1 MAEEIITIL
10 KVGTDEAVKNVND
23 LKNNV
28 KVLKEALGDLDIGT
42 EEYQNTLDELKVNQ
56 NALKDAMYATSASM
70 DDLAKAATGT
80 SESYNS
86 LVHRMASLKE
96 ELRATDVSTEQ
107 GKERFKELAAQINE
121 VNDTLKDMDALQGNF
136 QRNVGNYPGLMQ
148 NFAGAI
154 DNLDKGLQVT
164 QGGLAGIKGGF
175 EALSASPAIGTLG
188 IIISIFS
195 QLASKIK
202 ENKSAADALKRGMEA
217 LQPIFDLASKMIEKL
232 AGWVAKVIDH
242 VVDLAEKNKDTF
254 KNMISAVVGVGNTIL
269 QALLLPIRTTIAAVK
284 GLGDAFKHLFK
295 GKFKEAAAAAKDTIS
310 KIGDQ
315 FKSAFDIKGNFD
327 KGKEAGEQF
336 AAGLLSS
343 KKKVADAAKSV
354 GKEAKKA
361 LLDTL
366 NKLSDEIDKQIDA
379 DIAALGKAEG
389 DALKSTKQIEE
400 MKLQAMDKATQRLL
414 EMNEIVVEDEKKRAK
429 KQYAIQEAANQKRLQ
444 AMEQFAQ
451 DALERGDLDAYL
463 EYEQEA
469 ADLEVEIETNA
480 LREKKRLR
488 EQDAKDAKEKAKQQ
502 MEVMQS
508 VASATS
514 GILGSIADMYESDEK
529 NSEKNANKIKG
540 LRIASATI
548 DTISGAI
555 GAFMQ
560 AVQTIPPPL
569 GAIVGGVQ
577 AAAVTAAGIAQIAK
591 IKSTKVSGS
600 ASNSAPTAPAVTSA
614 PVRTMDIQQVRSVT
628 SASEEDRLNQ
638 MASDQR
644 VVLVMSD
651 LEVKQNQSRVQVAE
665 ASF

>member
-1 MAEEIITIL
+1 MAEETIQIIRIET
-10 KVGTDEAVKNVND
+10 GEAVKSVND
-23 LKNNV
+23 LRENV
-28 KVLKEALGDLDIGT
+28 KILKERLGDLEIGT
-42 EEYQNTLDELKVNQ
+42 TEYQDTLEELKVNQ
-56 NALKDAMYATSASM
+56 AAVKDAMYATTASM
-70 DDLAKAATGT
+70 DDLSKSATGA
-80 SESYNS
+80 SNSYNS

-107 GKERFKELAAQINE
+107 GKQRFKELAAQINE

-136 QRNVGNYPGLMQ
+136 QRNVGNYPGLMKT
-148 NFAGAI
+148 FSGSLDA
-154 DNLDKGLQVT
+154 LDKGLKATAGGV
-164 QGGLAGIKGGF
+164 GGLKDGF
-175 EALSASPAIGTLG
+175 DALAVNPAFTILG
-188 IIISIFS
+188 IVVNLFGSLADTLKEDETSMAAVNKAGVSLEPVFKFFKGILEKVVNIVADLITKVSTFVQSNGLIPKII
-195 QLASKIK
+195 
-202 ENKSAADALKRGMEA
+202 DG
-217 LQPIFDLASKMIEKL
+217 
-232 AGWVAKVIDH
+232 
-242 VVDLAEKNKDTF
+242 
-254 KNMISAVVGVGNTIL
+254 VVGVGNAIFKFVVAPFKGVVEAIKVFKE
-269 QALLLPIRTTIAAVK
+269 QGVR
-284 GLGDAFKHLFK
+284 GLGDAAKAFANEMKTGISFKSNYK
-295 GKFKEAAAAAKDTIS
+295 AGESIVDAITAGIKDKKKDVSAAGKDVIKPLKDGINIELDKMIQELDMEMDKMIQDLDKKQEDANKIANSIAQSRLANLDKAAKHQLELNDILVEDDRE
-310 KIGDQ
+310 KAEKAYQIQ
-315 FKSAFDIKGNFD
+315 LSAN
-327 KGKEAGEQF
+327 ERRLAALEQF
-336 AAGLLSS
+336 A
-343 KKKVADAAKSV
+343 K
-354 GKEAKKA
+354 
-361 LLDTL
+361 
-366 NKLSDEIDKQIDA
+366 
-379 DIAALGKAEG
+379 
-389 DALKSTKQIEE
+389 
-400 MKLQAMDKATQRLL
+400 
-414 EMNEIVVEDEKKRAK
+414 
-429 KQYAIQEAANQKRLQ
+429 
-444 AMEQFAQ
+444 

>member
-1 MAEEIITIL
+1 MAEETIQIIRIET
-10 KVGTDEAVKNVND
+10 GEAVRSVND
-23 LKNNV
+23 LRENV
-28 KVLKEALGDLDIGT
+28 KILKERLGDLEIGT
-42 EEYQNTLDELKVNQ
+42 TEYQDTLDELKVNQ
-56 NALKDAMYATSASM
+56 AAVKDAMYATTASM
-70 DDLAKAATGT
+70 DDLTKSATGT
-80 SESYNS
+80 SNSYNS

-136 QRNVGNYPGLMQ
+136 QRNVGNYPGLMKT
-148 NFAGAI
+148 FSGSLDA
-154 DNLDKGLQVT
+154 LDKGLKATAGGV
-164 QGGLAGIKGGF
+164 GGLKEGF
-175 EALSASPAIGTLG
+175 DALAVNPAFTILG
-188 IIISIFS
+188 IVVNLFGSLANTLKEDETSMAAVNKAGVSLEPVFKFLKGILEKVVNIVADLITKVSAFVQSNGLIPRII
-195 QLASKIK
+195 
-202 ENKSAADALKRGMEA
+202 DG
-217 LQPIFDLASKMIEKL
+217 
-232 AGWVAKVIDH
+232 
-242 VVDLAEKNKDTF
+242 
-254 KNMISAVVGVGNTIL
+254 VVGIGNAIFKFVVAPFKGVVEAIKVFKE
-269 QALLLPIRTTIAAVK
+269 QGVR
-284 GLGDAFKHLFK
+284 GLGDAAKAFANEMKTGISFKSNYQAGESIVDAITAGIK
-295 GKFKEAAAAAKDTIS
+295 DKKKDVSAAGKDVIKPLKDGIDMELDKMIQDLDKEMDNMIQDLDKKQEDANKIANSIAQGRLANLDKAAKHQLELNDILVEDDRE
-310 KIGDQ
+310 KAEKAYQIQ
-315 FKSAFDIKGNFD
+315 LSAN
-327 KGKEAGEQF
+327 ERR
-336 AAGLLSS
+336 L
-343 KKKVADAAKSV
+343 
-354 GKEAKKA
+354 
-361 LLDTL
+361 
-366 NKLSDEIDKQIDA
+366 
-379 DIAALGKAEG
+379 AAL
-389 DALKSTKQIEE
+389 
-400 MKLQAMDKATQRLL
+400 
-414 EMNEIVVEDEKKRAK
+414 
-429 KQYAIQEAANQKRLQ
+429 
-444 AMEQFAQ
+444 EQFAQ

-463 EYEQEA
+463 EYQQEA

-560 AVQTIPPPL
+560 AVQTIPPPM
-569 GAIVGGVQ
+569 GAIIGGIQ

>member
-1 MAEEIITIL
+1 MAEEIIQIIRIET
-10 KVGTDEAVKNVND
+10 GEAVRSVND
-23 LKNNV
+23 LRENV
-28 KVLKEALGDLDIGT
+28 KILKEKLGDLEIGT
-42 EEYQNTLDELKVNQ
+42 TEYQDTLEELKVNQ
-56 NALKDAMYATSASM
+56 AAVKDAMYATTASM
-70 DDLAKAATGT
+70 DDLAKSATGA
-80 SESYNS
+80 SNSYNS

-107 GKERFKELAAQINE
+107 GKQRFKELAAQINE

-136 QRNVGNYPGLMQ
+136 QRNVGNYPGLMKT
-148 NFAGAI
+148 FSGSLDA
-154 DNLDKGLQVT
+154 LDKGLKATAGGV
-164 QGGLAGIKGGF
+164 GGLKEGFDALAVNPAFTILGIVVNLFASLADTLKEDETTMDAVNKAGISLEPIFKFLKGIL
-175 EALSASPAIGTLG
+175 EKVVNI
-188 IIISIFS
+188 
-195 QLASKIK
+195 
-202 ENKSAADALKRGMEA
+202 AADLITK
-217 LQPIFDLASKMIEKL
+217 ASAFVQSNGLIPRI
-232 AGWVAKVIDH
+232 IDG
-242 VVDLAEKNKDTF
+242 
-254 KNMISAVVGVGNTIL
+254 VVGVGNAIL
-269 QALLLPIRTTIAAVK
+269 KFVIAPFKGVVEAIKVFK
-284 GLGDAFKHLFK
+284 EQGVRGLGDAAKAFANEMKTGISFKSNYQAGESIVDAITAGIK
-295 GKFKEAAAAAKDTIS
+295 DKKKDVSDAGKDVIKPLKDGINIELDKMIQELDMEMDKMIQELDKKQEDANKIANSIAQGRLANLDKAAKHQLELNAILVEDDKEKAEKAYQI
-310 KIGDQ
+310 Q
-315 FKSAFDIKGNFD
+315 LSAN
-327 KGKEAGEQF
+327 ERR
-336 AAGLLSS
+336 L
-343 KKKVADAAKSV
+343 
-354 GKEAKKA
+354 
-361 LLDTL
+361 
-366 NKLSDEIDKQIDA
+366 
-379 DIAALGKAEG
+379 AAL
-389 DALKSTKQIEE
+389 
-400 MKLQAMDKATQRLL
+400 
-414 EMNEIVVEDEKKRAK
+414 
-429 KQYAIQEAANQKRLQ
+429 
-444 AMEQFAQ
+444 EQFAQ

-540 LRIASATI
+540 LRIAAATI
-548 DTISGAI
+548 DTISGAV

-560 AVQTIPPPL
+560 AAATIPPPM
-569 GAIVGGVQ
+569 GAIIGGIQ

>member
-1 MAEEIITIL
+1 MAEETIQIIRIET
-10 KVGTDEAVKNVND
+10 GEAVKSVND
-23 LKNNV
+23 LRENV
-28 KVLKEALGDLDIGT
+28 KILKDRLGDLEIGT
-42 EEYQNTLDELKVNQ
+42 TEYQDTLEELKVNQ
-56 NALKDAMYATSASM
+56 AAVKDAMYATTASM
-70 DDLAKAATGT
+70 DDLTKSATGT
-80 SESYNS
+80 SNSYNS

-96 ELRATDVSTEQ
+96 ELRSTDVSTEQ

-136 QRNVGNYPGLMQ
+136 QRNVGNYPGLMKT
-148 NFAGAI
+148 FSGSLDA
-154 DNLDKGLQVT
+154 LDKGLKT
-164 QGGLAGIKGGF
+164 AKGGVGDLKEGF
-175 EALSASPAIGTLG
+175 DALAVNPAFAILG
-188 IIISIFS
+188 IVVSLFGSLADTLKEDETTMAAVNKAGVSLEPVFKLLQGILEKIVNIVADLIGKVSAFVQSNGLIPKII
-195 QLASKIK
+195 
-202 ENKSAADALKRGMEA
+202 DG
-217 LQPIFDLASKMIEKL
+217 
-232 AGWVAKVIDH
+232 
-242 VVDLAEKNKDTF
+242 
-254 KNMISAVVGVGNTIL
+254 VVGVGNAIL
-269 QALLLPIRTTIAAVK
+269 KFVIAPFKGVIAAIKVFKEQGVK
-284 GLGDAFKHLFK
+284 GLGN
-295 GKFKEAAAAAKDTIS
+295 AAKAFAGEMKS
-310 KIGDQ
+310 GVS
-315 FKSAFDIKGNFD
+315 FKSNFNA
-327 KGKEAGEQF
+327 GKEAVNGII
-336 AAGLLSS
+336 AGVKD
-343 KKKVADAAKSV
+343 KKKDVSDAGKDVIKSLKDGIDMELDKMIQELDKELEQDIARMLKEQEDANKIANSIAQGRLANLDKAAKHQLELNDILV
-354 GKEAKKA
+354 EDDREKA
-361 LLDTL
+361 E
-366 NKLSDEIDKQIDA
+366 KAYQIQLSANERRL
-379 DIAALGKAEG
+379 AAL
-389 DALKSTKQIEE
+389 
-400 MKLQAMDKATQRLL
+400 
-414 EMNEIVVEDEKKRAK
+414 
-429 KQYAIQEAANQKRLQ
+429 
-444 AMEQFAQ
+444 EQFAQ

-463 EYEQEA
+463 AYDQER

-540 LRIASATI
+540 LRIAAATI
-548 DTISGAI
+548 DTISGAV

-560 AVQTIPPPL
+560 AAATIPPPM
-569 GAIVGGVQ
+569 GAIIGGIQ

>member
-1 MAEEIITIL
+1 MAEETIQIIRIET
-10 KVGTDEAVKNVND
+10 GEAVKSVND
-23 LKNNV
+23 LRENV
-28 KVLKEALGDLDIGT
+28 KILKDRLGDLEIGT
-42 EEYQNTLDELKVNQ
+42 TEYQDTLEELKVNQ
-56 NALKDAMYATSASM
+56 AAVKDAMYATTASM
-70 DDLAKAATGT
+70 DDLAKSATGT
-80 SESYNS
+80 SNSYNA
-86 LVHRMASLKE
+86 LVHRMAALKE

-136 QRNVGNYPGLMQ
+136 QRNVGNYPGLMKT
-148 NFAGAI
+148 FSGSLDA
-154 DNLDKGLQVT
+154 LDKGLKATSGGV
-164 QGGLAGIKGGF
+164 GGLKEGF
-175 EALSASPAIGTLG
+175 DALAVNPVITILG
-188 IIISIFS
+188 IVVALFGS
-195 QLASKIK
+195 LADTLK
-202 ENKSAADALKRGMEA
+202 EDETTMAAVNKAGVSLEPVFKFLKGILEKVVNIAADLITK
-217 LQPIFDLASKMIEKL
+217 ASAFVQSNGLIPKI
-232 AGWVAKVIDH
+232 IDG
-242 VVDLAEKNKDTF
+242 
-254 KNMISAVVGVGNTIL
+254 VVGVGNAIL
-269 QALLLPIRTTIAAVK
+269 KFVVAPFKGVIEAIKVFKEQGVR
-284 GLGDAFKHLFK
+284 GLGDAAKAFANEMKTGISFKSNYQAGESIVDAITAGIK
-295 GKFKEAAAAAKDTIS
+295 DKKKDVSAAGKDVIKPLKDGIDKEMDKMIQDLDKELDKMNQELDKKQEDANKIANSIAQGRLANLDKAAKHQLELNEILVEDDREKAEKAYQI
-310 KIGDQ
+310 Q
-315 FKSAFDIKGNFD
+315 LSA
-327 KGKEAGEQF
+327 
-336 AAGLLSS
+336 
-343 KKKVADAAKSV
+343 
-354 GKEAKKA
+354 
-361 LLDTL
+361 
-366 NKLSDEIDKQIDA
+366 NKRRL
-379 DIAALGKAEG
+379 AAL
-389 DALKSTKQIEE
+389 
-400 MKLQAMDKATQRLL
+400 
-414 EMNEIVVEDEKKRAK
+414 
-429 KQYAIQEAANQKRLQ
+429 
-444 AMEQFAQ
+444 EQFAQ
-451 DALERGDLDAYL
+451 DALDRGDIDAYL

-614 PVRTMDIQQVRSVT
+614 PVRTIDIQQVRSVT

>member
-1 MAEEIITIL
+1 MAEETIQIIRIDT
-10 KVGTDEAVKNVND
+10 GEAVKSVND
-23 LKNNV
+23 LRENV
-28 KVLKEALGDLDIGT
+28 KILKERLGDLEIGT
-42 EEYQNTLDELKVNQ
+42 TEYQDTLDELKVNQ
-56 NALKDAMYATSASM
+56 AAVKDAMYATTASM
-70 DDLAKAATGT
+70 DDLTKSATGT
-80 SESYNS
+80 SNSYNS

-107 GKERFKELAAQINE
+107 GKQRFKELAAQINE

-136 QRNVGNYPGLMQ
+136 QRNVGNYPGLMKT
-148 NFAGAI
+148 FSGSLDA
-154 DNLDKGLQVT
+154 LDKGLKATAGGV
-164 QGGLAGIKGGF
+164 GGLKEGF
-175 EALSASPAIGTLG
+175 DALAVNPAFTILG
-188 IIISIFS
+188 I
-195 QLASKIK
+195 
-202 ENKSAADALKRGMEA
+202 
-217 LQPIFDLASKMIEKL
+217 
-232 AGWVAKVIDH
+232 
-242 VVDLAEKNKDTF
+242 VVDLFGSLANTLKEDETSMAAVNKAGVSLEPIFKFLKGILEKVVNIVADLITKV
-254 KNMISAVVGVGNTIL
+254 SAFVQSNGLIPKIIDGVVGVGNAIFKFVVAPFKGVVEAIKVFKE
-269 QALLLPIRTTIAAVK
+269 QGVR
-284 GLGDAFKHLFK
+284 GLGDAAKAFANEMKTGISFKSNYQAGVSIVDAITAGIK
-295 GKFKEAAAAAKDTIS
+295 DKKKDVSAAGKDVIKPLKDGIDMELDKMIQELDKEMDNMIQELDKKQEDANKIANSIAQDRLANLDKAAKHQLELNDILVEDDRE
-310 KIGDQ
+310 KAEKAYQIQ
-315 FKSAFDIKGNFD
+315 LSAN
-327 KGKEAGEQF
+327 ERR
-336 AAGLLSS
+336 L
-343 KKKVADAAKSV
+343 
-354 GKEAKKA
+354 
-361 LLDTL
+361 
-366 NKLSDEIDKQIDA
+366 
-379 DIAALGKAEG
+379 AAL
-389 DALKSTKQIEE
+389 
-400 MKLQAMDKATQRLL
+400 
-414 EMNEIVVEDEKKRAK
+414 
-429 KQYAIQEAANQKRLQ
+429 
-444 AMEQFAQ
+444 EQFAQ

-529 NSEKNANKIKG
+529 NSEKNANKIKA

-560 AVQTIPPPL
+560 AVQTIPPPMGL
-569 GAIVGGVQ
+569 IIGGIQ

>member
-1 MAEEIITIL
+1 MAEETIQIIRIET
-10 KVGTDEAVKNVND
+10 GEAVKSVND
-23 LKNNV
+23 LRENV
-28 KVLKEALGDLDIGT
+28 KILKERLGDLEIGT
-42 EEYQNTLDELKVNQ
+42 TEYQDTLEELKVNQ
-56 NALKDAMYATSASM
+56 AAVKDAMYATTASM
-70 DDLAKAATGT
+70 DDLAKSATGT
-80 SESYNS
+80 SNSYNA
-86 LVHRMASLKE
+86 LVHRMAALKE

-107 GKERFKELAAQINE
+107 GKQRFKELAAQINE

-136 QRNVGNYPGLMQ
+136 QRNVGNYPGLMKT
-148 NFAGAI
+148 FSGSLDA
-154 DNLDKGLQVT
+154 LDKGLKATAGGV
-164 QGGLAGIKGGF
+164 GGLKDGF
-175 EALSASPAIGTLG
+175 DALAVNPVSTILG
-188 IIISIFS
+188 IVVNLFAS
-195 QLASKIK
+195 LADTLK
-202 ENKSAADALKRGMEA
+202 EDETTMDAVNKAGSSLE
-217 LQPIFDLASKMIEKL
+217 PIFKFLKGILEKVVNIVADLIT
-232 AGWVAKVIDH
+232 KVSSFVQSNGLIPKIIDG
-242 VVDLAEKNKDTF
+242 
-254 KNMISAVVGVGNTIL
+254 VVGVGNAIFKFVVAPFKGVVEAIKVFKE
-269 QALLLPIRTTIAAVK
+269 QGVR
-284 GLGDAFKHLFK
+284 GLGDAAKAFANEMKTGISFKSNYQAGESIVDAITAGIK
-295 GKFKEAAAAAKDTIS
+295 DKKKDVSDAGKDVIKPLKDGIDMELDKMIQELDKVLEQDIARMLKEEEDANKIANSIAQDRLANLDKAAKHQLEVNDILVEDDRE
-310 KIGDQ
+310 KAEKAYQIQ
-315 FKSAFDIKGNFD
+315 LSAN
-327 KGKEAGEQF
+327 ERR
-336 AAGLLSS
+336 L
-343 KKKVADAAKSV
+343 
-354 GKEAKKA
+354 
-361 LLDTL
+361 
-366 NKLSDEIDKQIDA
+366 
-379 DIAALGKAEG
+379 AAL
-389 DALKSTKQIEE
+389 
-400 MKLQAMDKATQRLL
+400 
-414 EMNEIVVEDEKKRAK
+414 
-429 KQYAIQEAANQKRLQ
+429 
-444 AMEQFAQ
+444 EQFAQ

-463 EYEQEA
+463 EYQQEA

-560 AVQTIPPPL
+560 AVQTIPPPM
-569 GAIVGGVQ
+569 GAIIGGIQ

-614 PVRTMDIQQVRSVT
+614 PVRTIDIQQVRSVT

>member
-1 MAEEIITIL
+1 MAEETIQIIRIET
-10 KVGTDEAVKNVND
+10 GEAVKSVND
-23 LKNNV
+23 LRENV
-28 KVLKEALGDLDIGT
+28 KILKDRLGDLEIGT
-42 EEYQNTLDELKVNQ
+42 TEYQDTLEELKVNQ
-56 NALKDAMYATSASM
+56 AAVKDAMYATTASM
-70 DDLAKAATGT
+70 DELAKSATGT
-80 SESYNS
+80 SNSYNA
-86 LVHRMASLKE
+86 LVHRMAALKE

-107 GKERFKELAAQINE
+107 GKQRFKELAAQINE

-136 QRNVGNYPGLMQ
+136 QRNVGNYPGLMKT
-148 NFAGAI
+148 FSGSLDA
-154 DNLDKGLQVT
+154 LDKGLKATSGGV
-164 QGGLAGIKGGF
+164 GGLKEGF
-175 EALSASPAIGTLG
+175 DALAVNPVFAILG
-188 IIISIFS
+188 IVVTLFKS
-195 QLASKIK
+195 LADTLK
-202 ENKSAADALKRGMEA
+202 EDETTMAAVNKAGVSLE
-217 LQPIFDLASKMIEKL
+217 PIFKFLKGILEKVVTIVTDLITRVSSFVQSNGLIPKI
-232 AGWVAKVIDH
+232 IDG
-242 VVDLAEKNKDTF
+242 
-254 KNMISAVVGVGNTIL
+254 VVGVGNAIL
-269 QALLLPIRTTIAAVK
+269 KFVIAPFKGIVEAIKVFK
-284 GLGDAFKHLFK
+284 EQGVRGLGDAAKAFANEMKTGISFKSNYQAGESIVDAITAGIK
-295 GKFKEAAAAAKDTIS
+295 DKKKDVSAAGKDVIKPLKDGIDMELDKMIQELDKELEQDIARMLKEQEDANKIANSIAQGRLANLDKAAKHQLELNDILVEDDRE
-310 KIGDQ
+310 KAEKAYQIQ
-315 FKSAFDIKGNFD
+315 LSAN
-327 KGKEAGEQF
+327 ERR
-336 AAGLLSS
+336 L
-343 KKKVADAAKSV
+343 
-354 GKEAKKA
+354 
-361 LLDTL
+361 
-366 NKLSDEIDKQIDA
+366 
-379 DIAALGKAEG
+379 AAL
-389 DALKSTKQIEE
+389 
-400 MKLQAMDKATQRLL
+400 
-414 EMNEIVVEDEKKRAK
+414 
-429 KQYAIQEAANQKRLQ
+429 
-444 AMEQFAQ
+444 EQFAQ

-614 PVRTMDIQQVRSVT
+614 PVRTIDIQQVRSVT

>member
-1 MAEEIITIL
+1 MAEETIQIIRIET
-10 KVGTDEAVKNVND
+10 GEAVKSVND
-23 LKNNV
+23 LRENV
-28 KVLKEALGDLDIGT
+28 KILKDRLGDLEIGT
-42 EEYQNTLDELKVNQ
+42 TEYQDTLEELKVNQ
-56 NALKDAMYATSASM
+56 AAVKDAMYATTASM
-70 DDLAKAATGT
+70 DDLAKSATGT
-80 SESYNS
+80 SNSYNA

-136 QRNVGNYPGLMQ
+136 QRNVGNYPGLMKT
-148 NFAGAI
+148 FSGSLDA
-154 DNLDKGLQVT
+154 LDKGLKATSGGV
-164 QGGLAGIKGGF
+164 GGLKEGF
-175 EALSASPAIGTLG
+175 DALAVNPVITILG
-188 IIISIFS
+188 IVVALFGS
-195 QLASKIK
+195 LADTLK
-202 ENKSAADALKRGMEA
+202 EDETTMAAVNKAGVSLE
-217 LQPIFDLASKMIEKL
+217 PIFKFLKGILEKVVTIVADLITKASAFVQSNGLIPKI
-232 AGWVAKVIDH
+232 IDG
-242 VVDLAEKNKDTF
+242 
-254 KNMISAVVGVGNTIL
+254 VVGVGNAIL
-269 QALLLPIRTTIAAVK
+269 KFVVAPFKGVVEAIKVFKEQGVR
-284 GLGDAFKHLFK
+284 GLGDAAKAFANEMKTGISFKSNYQAGESIVDAITAGIK
-295 GKFKEAAAAAKDTIS
+295 DKKKDVSDAGKDVIKPLKDGIDMELDKMIQELDKELDKMIQELDKEQEDANKIANSIAQDRLANLDKAAKHQLEVNDILVEDDRE
-310 KIGDQ
+310 KAEKAYQIQ
-315 FKSAFDIKGNFD
+315 LSAN
-327 KGKEAGEQF
+327 ERR
-336 AAGLLSS
+336 L
-343 KKKVADAAKSV
+343 
-354 GKEAKKA
+354 
-361 LLDTL
+361 
-366 NKLSDEIDKQIDA
+366 
-379 DIAALGKAEG
+379 AAL
-389 DALKSTKQIEE
+389 
-400 MKLQAMDKATQRLL
+400 
-414 EMNEIVVEDEKKRAK
+414 
-429 KQYAIQEAANQKRLQ
+429 
-444 AMEQFAQ
+444 EQFAQ
-451 DALERGDLDAYL
+451 DALERGDIDAYL
-463 EYEQEA
+463 EYQQEA

-540 LRIASATI
+540 LRIAAATI
-548 DTISGAI
+548 DTISGAV

-560 AVQTIPPPL
+560 AAATIPPPM
-569 GAIVGGVQ
+569 GAIIGGIQ

>member
-1 MAEEIITIL
+1 MAEETIQIIRIDT
-10 KVGTDEAVKNVND
+10 GEAVRSVND
-23 LKNNV
+23 LRENV
-28 KVLKEALGDLDIGT
+28 KILKERLGDLEIGT
-42 EEYQNTLDELKVNQ
+42 TEYQDTLEELKVNQ
-56 NALKDAMYATSASM
+56 AAVKDAMYATTASM
-70 DDLAKAATGT
+70 DDLTKSATGT
-80 SESYNS
+80 SNSYNS

-136 QRNVGNYPGLMQ
+136 QRNVGNYPGLMKT
-148 NFAGAI
+148 FSGSLDA
-154 DNLDKGLQVT
+154 LDKGLKAT
-164 QGGLAGIKGGF
+164 AGGVGDLKNGFDALAVN
-175 EALSASPAIGTLG
+175 PAFAILG
-188 IIISIFS
+188 IVVTLFGS
-195 QLASKIK
+195 L
-202 ENKSAADALKRGMEA
+202 ADALKEDETTMAAVNKAGVSLEPVFKLFKGLLERITTIVA
-217 LQPIFDLASKMIEKL
+217 DLI
-232 AGWVAKVIDH
+232 GKVSAFVQSNGLIPKIIDG
-242 VVDLAEKNKDTF
+242 
-254 KNMISAVVGVGNTIL
+254 VVGVGNAIL
-269 QALLLPIRTTIAAVK
+269 KFVIAPFKGVVEAIKVFK
-284 GLGDAFKHLFK
+284 EKGVRGLGDAAKAFANEMKTGISFKSNYQAGESIVDAITAGIK
-295 GKFKEAAAAAKDTIS
+295 DKKKDVSDAGKDVIKPLKDGINIELDKMIQELDMEMDKMIQELDKKQEDANKIANSIAQGRLANLDKAAKHQLELNAILVEDDKEKAEKAYQI
-310 KIGDQ
+310 Q
-315 FKSAFDIKGNFD
+315 LSAN
-327 KGKEAGEQF
+327 ERR
-336 AAGLLSS
+336 L
-343 KKKVADAAKSV
+343 
-354 GKEAKKA
+354 
-361 LLDTL
+361 
-366 NKLSDEIDKQIDA
+366 
-379 DIAALGKAEG
+379 AAL
-389 DALKSTKQIEE
+389 
-400 MKLQAMDKATQRLL
+400 
-414 EMNEIVVEDEKKRAK
+414 
-429 KQYAIQEAANQKRLQ
+429 
-444 AMEQFAQ
+444 EQFAQ

-463 EYEQEA
+463 EYDQEA

-540 LRIASATI
+540 LRIAAATI
-548 DTISGAI
+548 DTISGAV

-560 AVQTIPPPL
+560 AAATIPPPM
-569 GAIVGGVQ
+569 GAIIGGIQ

-591 IKSTKVSGS
+591 MKSTKVSGS

-614 PVRTMDIQQVRSVT
+614 PVRTIDIQQVRSVT

>member
-1 MAEEIITIL
+1 MAEETIQIIRIE
-10 KVGTDEAVKNVND
+10 TDEAVKNVND

-136 QRNVGNYPGLMQ
+136 QRNVGNYPGLMKT
-148 NFAGAI
+148 FSGSLDA
-154 DNLDKGLQVT
+154 LDKGLKATTGGV
-164 QGGLAGIKGGF
+164 GGLKEGFDALAVNPLFAILGIVVNLFASLADTLKEDETTMDAVNKAGISL
-175 EALSASPAIGTLG
+175 E
-188 IIISIFS
+188 
-195 QLASKIK
+195 
-202 ENKSAADALKRGMEA
+202 
-217 LQPIFDLASKMIEKL
+217 PIFKFLKGILEKVVNIVADLITKASAFVQSNGLIPKI
-232 AGWVAKVIDH
+232 IDG
-242 VVDLAEKNKDTF
+242 
-254 KNMISAVVGVGNTIL
+254 VVGVGNAIL
-269 QALLLPIRTTIAAVK
+269 KFVVAPFKGVVEAIKVFKDQGVR
-284 GLGDAFKHLFK
+284 GLGDAAKAFANEMKTGISFKSNYQAGESIVDAITAGIK
-295 GKFKEAAAAAKDTIS
+295 DKKKDVSDAGKDVVKPLKDGIDMELDKMIQELDKVLEQDISRMLKEEEDANKIANSIAQDRLANLDKAAKHQLELNDILVEDDRE
-310 KIGDQ
+310 KAEKAYQIQ
-315 FKSAFDIKGNFD
+315 LSAN
-327 KGKEAGEQF
+327 ERR
-336 AAGLLSS
+336 L
-343 KKKVADAAKSV
+343 
-354 GKEAKKA
+354 
-361 LLDTL
+361 
-366 NKLSDEIDKQIDA
+366 
-379 DIAALGKAEG
+379 AAL
-389 DALKSTKQIEE
+389 
-400 MKLQAMDKATQRLL
+400 
-414 EMNEIVVEDEKKRAK
+414 
-429 KQYAIQEAANQKRLQ
+429 
-444 AMEQFAQ
+444 EQFAQ

-463 EYEQEA
+463 EYQQEA

-614 PVRTMDIQQVRSVT
+614 PVRTIDIQQVRSVT

>member
-1 MAEEIITIL
+1 MAEETIQIIRIET
-10 KVGTDEAVKNVND
+10 GEAVKSVND
-23 LKNNV
+23 LRENV
-28 KVLKEALGDLDIGT
+28 KILKERLGELEIGT
-42 EEYQNTLDELKVNQ
+42 TEYQDTLDELKVNQ
-56 NALKDAMYATSASM
+56 AAVKDAMYATTASM
-70 DDLAKAATGT
+70 DDLAKSATGT
-80 SESYNS
+80 SNSYNS

-107 GKERFKELAAQINE
+107 GKQRFKELAAQINE

-136 QRNVGNYPGLMQ
+136 QRNVGNYPGLMKT
-148 NFAGAI
+148 FSGSLDA
-154 DNLDKGLQVT
+154 LDKGLKATAGGV
-164 QGGLAGIKGGF
+164 GGLKEGF
-175 EALSASPAIGTLG
+175 DALAVNPLFTILG
-188 IIISIFS
+188 IVINLFGSLANTLKEDETTMSAVNKAGLSLEPVFKFLKGILEKVVNIVADLITKVSAFVQSNGLIPRII
-195 QLASKIK
+195 
-202 ENKSAADALKRGMEA
+202 DG
-217 LQPIFDLASKMIEKL
+217 
-232 AGWVAKVIDH
+232 
-242 VVDLAEKNKDTF
+242 
-254 KNMISAVVGVGNTIL
+254 VVGVGNAIFKFVVAPFKGVVEAIKVFKE
-269 QALLLPIRTTIAAVK
+269 QGVR
-284 GLGDAFKHLFK
+284 GLGDAAKAFANEMKTGISFKSNYQAGESIVDAITAGIK
-295 GKFKEAAAAAKDTIS
+295 DKKKDVSDAGKNVIKPLKDGIDMELDKMIQELDKEMDNMIQDLDKKQEDANKIANSIAQDRLANLDKAAKHQLELNDILVEDDRE
-310 KIGDQ
+310 KAEKAYQIQ
-315 FKSAFDIKGNFD
+315 LSAN
-327 KGKEAGEQF
+327 ERR
-336 AAGLLSS
+336 L
-343 KKKVADAAKSV
+343 
-354 GKEAKKA
+354 
-361 LLDTL
+361 
-366 NKLSDEIDKQIDA
+366 
-379 DIAALGKAEG
+379 AAL
-389 DALKSTKQIEE
+389 
-400 MKLQAMDKATQRLL
+400 
-414 EMNEIVVEDEKKRAK
+414 
-429 KQYAIQEAANQKRLQ
+429 
-444 AMEQFAQ
+444 EQFAQ
-451 DALERGDLDAYL
+451 DALDRGDLDAYL
-463 EYEQEA
+463 EYQQEA
-469 ADLEVEIETNA
+469 SDLEVEIETNA

-529 NSEKNANKIKG
+529 NSEKNANKIKA

-560 AVQTIPPPL
+560 AVQTIPPPM
-569 GAIVGGVQ
+569 GAIIGGIQ

>member
-1 MAEEIITIL
+1 MAEETIQIIRIDT
-10 KVGTDEAVKNVND
+10 GEAVKSVND
-23 LKNNV
+23 LRENV
-28 KVLKEALGDLDIGT
+28 KILKERLGDLEIGT
-42 EEYQNTLDELKVNQ
+42 TEYQDTLDELKVNQ
-56 NALKDAMYATSASM
+56 AAVKDAMYATTASM
-70 DDLAKAATGT
+70 DDLTKSATGT
-80 SESYNS
+80 SNSYNS

-107 GKERFKELAAQINE
+107 GKQRFKELAAQINE

-136 QRNVGNYPGLMQ
+136 QRNVGNYPGLMKT
-148 NFAGAI
+148 FSGSLDA
-154 DNLDKGLQVT
+154 LDKGLKATAGGV
-164 QGGLAGIKGGF
+164 GGLKEGF
-175 EALSASPAIGTLG
+175 DALAVNPAFTILG
-188 IIISIFS
+188 IVINLFGSLADILKEDETSMTAVNKAGVSLEPVFKFLKGILEKVVNIVADLITKVSAFVQSNGLIPRII
-195 QLASKIK
+195 
-202 ENKSAADALKRGMEA
+202 DG
-217 LQPIFDLASKMIEKL
+217 
-232 AGWVAKVIDH
+232 
-242 VVDLAEKNKDTF
+242 
-254 KNMISAVVGVGNTIL
+254 VVGVGNAIFKFVVAPFKGVVEAIKVFKE
-269 QALLLPIRTTIAAVK
+269 QGVR
-284 GLGDAFKHLFK
+284 GLGDAAKAFANEMKTGISFKSNYK
-295 GKFKEAAAAAKDTIS
+295 AGESIVDAITAGIKDKKKDVSAAGKDVIKPLKDGIDMELDKMIQELDKEMDNLIQELDKKQEDANKIANSIAQGRLANLDKAAKHQLELNDILVEDD
-310 KIGDQ
+310 KEKAEKAYQIQ
-315 FKSAFDIKGNFD
+315 LSAN
-327 KGKEAGEQF
+327 ERRLAALEQF
-336 AAGLLSS
+336 A
-343 KKKVADAAKSV
+343 K
-354 GKEAKKA
+354 
-361 LLDTL
+361 
-366 NKLSDEIDKQIDA
+366 
-379 DIAALGKAEG
+379 
-389 DALKSTKQIEE
+389 
-400 MKLQAMDKATQRLL
+400 
-414 EMNEIVVEDEKKRAK
+414 
-429 KQYAIQEAANQKRLQ
+429 
-444 AMEQFAQ
+444 

-560 AVQTIPPPL
+560 AVQTIPPPM
-569 GAIVGGVQ
+569 GAIIGGIQ

>member
-1 MAEEIITIL
+1 MAEETIQIIRIET
-10 KVGTDEAVKNVND
+10 GEAVKSVND
-23 LKNNV
+23 LRENV
-28 KVLKEALGDLDIGT
+28 KILKDRLGDLEIGT
-42 EEYQNTLDELKVNQ
+42 TEYQDTLEELKVNQ
-56 NALKDAMYATSASM
+56 AAVKDAMYATTASM
-70 DDLAKAATGT
+70 DDLTKSATGT
-80 SESYNS
+80 SNSYNS

-107 GKERFKELAAQINE
+107 GKQRFKELAAQINE

-136 QRNVGNYPGLMQ
+136 QRNVGNYPGLMKT
-148 NFAGAI
+148 FSGSLDA
-154 DNLDKGLQVT
+154 LDKGLKATAGGV
-164 QGGLAGIKGGF
+164 GGLKEGF
-175 EALSASPAIGTLG
+175 DALAVNPAFTILG
-188 IIISIFS
+188 IVINLFGSLADTLKEDETTMESVNKAGVSLEPVFKLLQGILEKIVNIVADLIGKVSAFVQSNGLIPKII
-195 QLASKIK
+195 
-202 ENKSAADALKRGMEA
+202 DG
-217 LQPIFDLASKMIEKL
+217 
-232 AGWVAKVIDH
+232 
-242 VVDLAEKNKDTF
+242 
-254 KNMISAVVGVGNTIL
+254 VVGVGNAIL
-269 QALLLPIRTTIAAVK
+269 KFVVAPFKGVIAAIKVFKEQGVK
-284 GLGDAFKHLFK
+284 GLGN
-295 GKFKEAAAAAKDTIS
+295 AAKAFANEMKTGFS
-310 KIGDQ
+310 
-315 FKSAFDIKGNFD
+315 FKSNFQ
-327 KGKEAGEQF
+327 AGESIVD
-336 AAGLLSS
+336 AITAGVKS
-343 KKKVADAAKSV
+343 KKKDVSDAGKDVIKSLKDGIDMELDKMIQELDKELEQDIARMLKEQEDANKIANSIAQGRLANLDKAAKHQL
-354 GKEAKKA
+354 E
-361 LLDTL
+361 L
-366 NKLSDEIDKQIDA
+366 N
-379 DIAALGKAEG
+379 DIL
-389 DALKSTKQIEE
+389 
-400 MKLQAMDKATQRLL
+400 
-414 EMNEIVVEDEKKRAK
+414 VEDEREKAEKAY
-429 KQYAIQEAANQKRLQ
+429 QIQLSANERRLAAL
-444 AMEQFAQ
+444 EQFAQ
-451 DALERGDLDAYL
+451 DALERGDLDTYLAYD
-463 EYEQEA
+463 QER

-540 LRIASATI
+540 LRIAAATI
-548 DTISGAI
+548 DTISGAV

-560 AVQTIPPPL
+560 AAATIPPPM
-569 GAIVGGVQ
+569 GAIIGGIQ

>member
-1 MAEEIITIL
+1 MAEETIQIIRIDT
-10 KVGTDEAVKNVND
+10 GEAVRSVND
-23 LKNNV
+23 LRENV
-28 KVLKEALGDLDIGT
+28 KILKERLGDLEIGT
-42 EEYQNTLDELKVNQ
+42 TEYQDTLDELKVNQ
-56 NALKDAMYATSASM
+56 AAVKDAMYATTASM
-70 DDLAKAATGT
+70 DDLTKSATGA
-80 SESYNS
+80 SNSYNS

-136 QRNVGNYPGLMQ
+136 QRNVGNYPGLMKT
-148 NFAGAI
+148 FSGSLDA
-154 DNLDKGLQVT
+154 LDKGLKATAGGV
-164 QGGLAGIKGGF
+164 GGLKEGF
-175 EALSASPAIGTLG
+175 DALAVNPAFTILG
-188 IIISIFS
+188 IVVNLFGSLADTLKEDETSMAAVNKAGVSLEPVFKFLKGILEKVVNIVADLITKVSAFVQSNGLIPRII
-195 QLASKIK
+195 
-202 ENKSAADALKRGMEA
+202 DG
-217 LQPIFDLASKMIEKL
+217 
-232 AGWVAKVIDH
+232 
-242 VVDLAEKNKDTF
+242 
-254 KNMISAVVGVGNTIL
+254 VVGVGNAIFKFVVAPFKGVVEAIKVFKE
-269 QALLLPIRTTIAAVK
+269 QGVR
-284 GLGDAFKHLFK
+284 GLGDAAKAFANEMKTGISFKSNYQAGESIVDAITAGIK
-295 GKFKEAAAAAKDTIS
+295 DKKKDVSDAGKDVIKPLKDGIDMELDKMIQDLDKEMDNMIQDLDKKQEDADKIANSIAQGRLANLDKAAKHQLELNDILVEDDRE
-310 KIGDQ
+310 KAEKAYQIQ
-315 FKSAFDIKGNFD
+315 LSAN
-327 KGKEAGEQF
+327 ERR
-336 AAGLLSS
+336 L
-343 KKKVADAAKSV
+343 
-354 GKEAKKA
+354 
-361 LLDTL
+361 
-366 NKLSDEIDKQIDA
+366 
-379 DIAALGKAEG
+379 AAL
-389 DALKSTKQIEE
+389 
-400 MKLQAMDKATQRLL
+400 
-414 EMNEIVVEDEKKRAK
+414 
-429 KQYAIQEAANQKRLQ
+429 
-444 AMEQFAQ
+444 EQFAQ
-451 DALERGDLDAYL
+451 DALERGNLDAYL
-463 EYEQEA
+463 EYQQEA

-560 AVQTIPPPL
+560 AVQTIPPPM
-569 GAIVGGVQ
+569 GAIIGGIQ

>member
-1 MAEEIITIL
+1 MAEETIQIIRIET
-10 KVGTDEAVKNVND
+10 GEAVKSVND
-23 LKNNV
+23 LRENV
-28 KVLKEALGDLDIGT
+28 KILKDRLGDLEIGT
-42 EEYQNTLDELKVNQ
+42 TEYQDTLEELKVNQ
-56 NALKDAMYATSASM
+56 AAVKDAMYATTASM
-70 DDLAKAATGT
+70 DDLTKSATGT
-80 SESYNS
+80 SNSYNS

-107 GKERFKELAAQINE
+107 GKQRFKELAAQINE

-136 QRNVGNYPGLMQ
+136 QRNVGNYPGLMKT
-148 NFAGAI
+148 FSGSLDA
-154 DNLDKGLQVT
+154 LDKGLKATAGGV
-164 QGGLAGIKGGF
+164 GGLKEGF
-175 EALSASPAIGTLG
+175 DALAVNPAFTILG
-188 IIISIFS
+188 I
-195 QLASKIK
+195 
-202 ENKSAADALKRGMEA
+202 
-217 LQPIFDLASKMIEKL
+217 
-232 AGWVAKVIDH
+232 
-242 VVDLAEKNKDTF
+242 VVDLFGSLAATLKDDETSMAAVNKAGVSLEPVFKFFKGILEKVVNIVADLITKV
-254 KNMISAVVGVGNTIL
+254 SAFVQSNGLIPKIIDGVVGVGNAIFKFVVAPFKGVVEAIKVFKE
-269 QALLLPIRTTIAAVK
+269 QGVR
-284 GLGDAFKHLFK
+284 GLGDAAKAFANEMKTGISFKSNYK
-295 GKFKEAAAAAKDTIS
+295 AGESIVDAITAGIKDKKKDVSAAGKDVIKPLKDGIDMELDKMIQELDMEMDKMIQDLDKKQEDANKIANSIAQGRLANLDKAAKHQLELNDILVEDD
-310 KIGDQ
+310 KEKAEKAYQIQ
-315 FKSAFDIKGNFD
+315 LSAN
-327 KGKEAGEQF
+327 ERR
-336 AAGLLSS
+336 L
-343 KKKVADAAKSV
+343 
-354 GKEAKKA
+354 
-361 LLDTL
+361 
-366 NKLSDEIDKQIDA
+366 
-379 DIAALGKAEG
+379 AAL
-389 DALKSTKQIEE
+389 
-400 MKLQAMDKATQRLL
+400 
-414 EMNEIVVEDEKKRAK
+414 
-429 KQYAIQEAANQKRLQ
+429 
-444 AMEQFAQ
+444 EQFAQ
-451 DALERGDLDAYL
+451 EALDRGDLDAYL

-540 LRIASATI
+540 LRIAAATI
-548 DTISGAI
+548 DTISGAV

-560 AVQTIPPPL
+560 AAATIPPPM
-569 GAIVGGVQ
+569 GAIIGGIQ

-614 PVRTMDIQQVRSVT
+614 PVRTMDIKQVRSVT

>member
-1 MAEEIITIL
+1 MAEETIQIIRIDT
-10 KVGTDEAVKNVND
+10 GEAVKSVND
-23 LKNNV
+23 LRENV
-28 KVLKEALGDLDIGT
+28 KILKERLGDLEIGT
-42 EEYQNTLDELKVNQ
+42 TEYQDTLEELKVNQ
-56 NALKDAMYATSASM
+56 AAVKDAMYATTASM
-70 DDLAKAATGT
+70 DDLSKSATGT
-80 SESYNS
+80 SNSYNS

-107 GKERFKELAAQINE
+107 GKQRFKELAAQINE

-136 QRNVGNYPGLMQ
+136 QRNVGNYPGLMKT
-148 NFAGAI
+148 FSGSLDA
-154 DNLDKGLQVT
+154 LDKGLKATAGGV
-164 QGGLAGIKGGF
+164 GGLKEGF
-175 EALSASPAIGTLG
+175 DALAVNPAFTILG
-188 IIISIFS
+188 IVVNLFGSLADTLKDDETSMAAVNKAGVSLEPVFKFLKGILEKVVNIVADLITKVSAFVQSNGLIPRII
-195 QLASKIK
+195 
-202 ENKSAADALKRGMEA
+202 DG
-217 LQPIFDLASKMIEKL
+217 
-232 AGWVAKVIDH
+232 
-242 VVDLAEKNKDTF
+242 
-254 KNMISAVVGVGNTIL
+254 VVGVGNAIFKFVVAPFKGVVEAIKVFME
-269 QALLLPIRTTIAAVK
+269 QGVR
-284 GLGDAFKHLFK
+284 GLGDAAKAFANEMKTGISFKSNYQAGESIVDAITAGIK
-295 GKFKEAAAAAKDTIS
+295 DKKKDVSAAGKDVIKPLKDGIDMELDKMIQDLDKEMDKMIQELDKEQEDANKIANSIAQGRLANLDKAAKHQLELNDILVEDDRE
-310 KIGDQ
+310 KAEKAYQIQ
-315 FKSAFDIKGNFD
+315 LSAN
-327 KGKEAGEQF
+327 ERRLAALEQF
-336 AAGLLSS
+336 A
-343 KKKVADAAKSV
+343 K
-354 GKEAKKA
+354 
-361 LLDTL
+361 
-366 NKLSDEIDKQIDA
+366 
-379 DIAALGKAEG
+379 
-389 DALKSTKQIEE
+389 
-400 MKLQAMDKATQRLL
+400 
-414 EMNEIVVEDEKKRAK
+414 
-429 KQYAIQEAANQKRLQ
+429 
-444 AMEQFAQ
+444 

-463 EYEQEA
+463 EYQQEA

-560 AVQTIPPPL
+560 AVQTIPPPM
-569 GAIVGGVQ
+569 GAIIGGIQ

>member
-1 MAEEIITIL
+1 MAEETIQIIRIET
-10 KVGTDEAVKNVND
+10 GEAVKSVND
-23 LKNNV
+23 LRENV
-28 KVLKEALGDLDIGT
+28 KILKERLGDLEIGT
-42 EEYQNTLDELKVNQ
+42 TEYQDTLNELKVNQ
-56 NALKDAMYATSASM
+56 AAVKDAMYATTASM
-70 DDLAKAATGT
+70 DDLAKSATGA
-80 SESYNS
+80 SNSYNS

-107 GKERFKELAAQINE
+107 GKQRFKELAAQINE

-136 QRNVGNYPGLMQ
+136 QRNVGNYPGLMKT
-148 NFAGAI
+148 FSGSLDA
-154 DNLDKGLQVT
+154 LDKGLKATAGGV
-164 QGGLAGIKGGF
+164 GGLKEGF
-175 EALSASPAIGTLG
+175 DALAVNPLFTILG
-188 IIISIFS
+188 IVINLFGSLANTLKEDETTMSAVNKAGLSLEPVFKFLKGILEKVVNIVADLITKVSAFVQSNGLIPRII
-195 QLASKIK
+195 
-202 ENKSAADALKRGMEA
+202 DG
-217 LQPIFDLASKMIEKL
+217 
-232 AGWVAKVIDH
+232 
-242 VVDLAEKNKDTF
+242 
-254 KNMISAVVGVGNTIL
+254 VVGVGNAIFKFVVAPFKGVVEAIKVFKE
-269 QALLLPIRTTIAAVK
+269 QGVR
-284 GLGDAFKHLFK
+284 GLGDAAKAFANEMKTGISFKSNYQAGESIVDAITAGIK
-295 GKFKEAAAAAKDTIS
+295 DKKKDVSAAGKDVIKPLKDGIDMELDKMIQELDKEMDNMIQELDKKQEDANKIANSIAQGRLANLDKAAKHQLELNDILVEDD
-310 KIGDQ
+310 KEKAEKAYQIQ
-315 FKSAFDIKGNFD
+315 LSAN
-327 KGKEAGEQF
+327 ERRLAALEQF
-336 AAGLLSS
+336 AH
-343 KKKVADAAKSV
+343 
-354 GKEAKKA
+354 
-361 LLDTL
+361 
-366 NKLSDEIDKQIDA
+366 
-379 DIAALGKAEG
+379 
-389 DALKSTKQIEE
+389 
-400 MKLQAMDKATQRLL
+400 
-414 EMNEIVVEDEKKRAK
+414 
-429 KQYAIQEAANQKRLQ
+429 
-444 AMEQFAQ
+444 
-451 DALERGDLDAYL
+451 DALERGDLDTYL
-463 EYEQEA
+463 EYQQEA

-488 EQDAKDAKEKAKQQ
+488 EEDAKDAKEKAKQQ

-560 AVQTIPPPL
+560 AVQTIPPPM
-569 GAIVGGVQ
+569 GAIIGGIQ

>member
-1 MAEEIITIL
+1 MAEETIQIIRIET
-10 KVGTDEAVKNVND
+10 GEAVKSVND
-23 LKNNV
+23 LRENV
-28 KVLKEALGDLDIGT
+28 KILKDRLGDLEIGT
-42 EEYQNTLDELKVNQ
+42 TEYQDTLEELKVNQ
-56 NALKDAMYATSASM
+56 AAVKDAMYATTASM
-70 DDLAKAATGT
+70 DDLSKSATGT
-80 SESYNS
+80 SNSYNS

-107 GKERFKELAAQINE
+107 GKQRFKELAAQINE

-136 QRNVGNYPGLMQ
+136 QRNVGNYPGLMKT
-148 NFAGAI
+148 FSGSLDA
-154 DNLDKGLQVT
+154 LDKGLKATTGGV
-164 QGGLAGIKGGF
+164 GGLKEGF
-175 EALSASPAIGTLG
+175 DALAVNPLFTILG
-188 IIISIFS
+188 IVVNLFASLADTLKEDETTMAAVNKAGVSLEPVFKFLKGILETITTIVADLIGKVSAFVQSNGLIPKII
-195 QLASKIK
+195 
-202 ENKSAADALKRGMEA
+202 DG
-217 LQPIFDLASKMIEKL
+217 
-232 AGWVAKVIDH
+232 
-242 VVDLAEKNKDTF
+242 
-254 KNMISAVVGVGNTIL
+254 VVGVGNAIFKFVVAPFKGVVEAIKVFKE
-269 QALLLPIRTTIAAVK
+269 QGVR
-284 GLGDAFKHLFK
+284 GLGDAAKAFANEMKTGISFKSNYQAGESIVDAITAGIK
-295 GKFKEAAAAAKDTIS
+295 DKKKDVSAAGKDVIKPLKDGIDMELDKMIQELDKEMDNMIQELDKKQEDANKIADSIAQGRLANLDKAAKHQLELNDILVEDDRE
-310 KIGDQ
+310 KAEKAYQIQ
-315 FKSAFDIKGNFD
+315 LSAN
-327 KGKEAGEQF
+327 ERR
-336 AAGLLSS
+336 L
-343 KKKVADAAKSV
+343 
-354 GKEAKKA
+354 
-361 LLDTL
+361 
-366 NKLSDEIDKQIDA
+366 
-379 DIAALGKAEG
+379 AAL
-389 DALKSTKQIEE
+389 
-400 MKLQAMDKATQRLL
+400 
-414 EMNEIVVEDEKKRAK
+414 
-429 KQYAIQEAANQKRLQ
+429 
-444 AMEQFAQ
+444 EQFAQ

-463 EYEQEA
+463 EYDQEA

-560 AVQTIPPPL
+560 AVQTIPPPM
-569 GAIVGGVQ
+569 GAIIGGIQ

-600 ASNSAPTAPAVTSA
+600 ASNSAPAAPAVTSA
-614 PVRTMDIQQVRSVT
+614 PVRTIDIQQVRSVT

>member
-1 MAEEIITIL
+1 MAEETIQIIRIET
-10 KVGTDEAVKNVND
+10 GEAVKSVND
-23 LKNNV
+23 LRENV
-28 KVLKEALGDLDIGT
+28 KILKDRLGDLEIGT
-42 EEYQNTLDELKVNQ
+42 TEYQDTLEELKVNQ
-56 NALKDAMYATSASM
+56 AAVKDAMYATTASM
-70 DDLAKAATGT
+70 DDLAKSATGT
-80 SESYNS
+80 SNSYNS
-86 LVHRMASLKE
+86 LVHRMAALKE

-136 QRNVGNYPGLMQ
+136 QRNVGNYPGLMKT
-148 NFAGAI
+148 FSGSLDA
-154 DNLDKGLQVT
+154 LDKGLKATSGGV
-164 QGGLAGIKGGF
+164 GGLKEGFDALAVNPVITILGIVVNLFASLADTLKEDETTMDAVNKAGISL
-175 EALSASPAIGTLG
+175 E
-188 IIISIFS
+188 
-195 QLASKIK
+195 
-202 ENKSAADALKRGMEA
+202 
-217 LQPIFDLASKMIEKL
+217 PIFKFLKGILEKVVNIVADLITKASAFVQSNGLIPKI
-232 AGWVAKVIDH
+232 IDG
-242 VVDLAEKNKDTF
+242 
-254 KNMISAVVGVGNTIL
+254 VVGVGNAIL
-269 QALLLPIRTTIAAVK
+269 KFVVAPFKGVVEAIKVFKEQGVR
-284 GLGDAFKHLFK
+284 GLGDAAKAFANEMKTGISFKSNYQAGESIVDAITAGIK
-295 GKFKEAAAAAKDTIS
+295 DKKKDVSDAGKDVIKPLKDGIDMELDKMIQELDKVLEQDIARMLKEEEDANKIANSIAQDRLANLDKAAKHQLELNDILVEDDRE
-310 KIGDQ
+310 KAEKAYQIQ
-315 FKSAFDIKGNFD
+315 LSAN
-327 KGKEAGEQF
+327 ERR
-336 AAGLLSS
+336 L
-343 KKKVADAAKSV
+343 
-354 GKEAKKA
+354 
-361 LLDTL
+361 
-366 NKLSDEIDKQIDA
+366 
-379 DIAALGKAEG
+379 AAL
-389 DALKSTKQIEE
+389 
-400 MKLQAMDKATQRLL
+400 
-414 EMNEIVVEDEKKRAK
+414 
-429 KQYAIQEAANQKRLQ
+429 
-444 AMEQFAQ
+444 EQFAQ

-463 EYEQEA
+463 EYQQEA

-560 AVQTIPPPL
+560 AVQTIPPPM
-569 GAIVGGVQ
+569 GAIIGGIQ

-614 PVRTMDIQQVRSVT
+614 PVRTIDIQQVRSVT

>member
-1 MAEEIITIL
+1 MAEETIQIIRIET
-10 KVGTDEAVKNVND
+10 GEAVKSVND
-23 LKNNV
+23 LRENV
-28 KVLKEALGDLDIGT
+28 KILKDRLGDLEIGT
-42 EEYQNTLDELKVNQ
+42 TEYQDTLEELKVNQ
-56 NALKDAMYATSASM
+56 AAVKDAMYATTASM
-70 DDLAKAATGT
+70 DDLAKSATGT
-80 SESYNS
+80 SNSYNA

-121 VNDTLKDMDALQGNF
+121 VNDNLKDMDALQGNF
-136 QRNVGNYPGLMQ
+136 QRNVGNYPGLMKT
-148 NFAGAI
+148 FSGSLDA
-154 DNLDKGLQVT
+154 LDKGLKATAGGV
-164 QGGLAGIKGGF
+164 GGLKDGF
-175 EALSASPAIGTLG
+175 DALAVNPAFTILG
-188 IIISIFS
+188 I
-195 QLASKIK
+195 
-202 ENKSAADALKRGMEA
+202 
-217 LQPIFDLASKMIEKL
+217 
-232 AGWVAKVIDH
+232 
-242 VVDLAEKNKDTF
+242 VVDLFGSLADTLKEDETSMAAVNKAGVSLEPVFKFLKGILEKVVNIVADLITKVSSFVQSNGLIPKIIDG
-254 KNMISAVVGVGNTIL
+254 VVGVGNAIFKFVVAPFKGVVEAIKVFKE
-269 QALLLPIRTTIAAVK
+269 QGVR
-284 GLGDAFKHLFK
+284 GLGDAAKAFANEMKTGISFKSNYQAGESIVDAITAGIK
-295 GKFKEAAAAAKDTIS
+295 DKKKDVSAAGKDVIKPLKDGIDMELDKMIQDLDKEMDKMIQDLDKEQEDANKIANSIAQGRLANLDKAAKHQLELNDILVEDDRE
-310 KIGDQ
+310 KAEKAYQIQ
-315 FKSAFDIKGNFD
+315 LSAN
-327 KGKEAGEQF
+327 ERR
-336 AAGLLSS
+336 L
-343 KKKVADAAKSV
+343 
-354 GKEAKKA
+354 
-361 LLDTL
+361 
-366 NKLSDEIDKQIDA
+366 
-379 DIAALGKAEG
+379 AAL
-389 DALKSTKQIEE
+389 
-400 MKLQAMDKATQRLL
+400 
-414 EMNEIVVEDEKKRAK
+414 
-429 KQYAIQEAANQKRLQ
+429 
-444 AMEQFAQ
+444 EQFAQ

-463 EYEQEA
+463 EYQQEA

-560 AVQTIPPPL
+560 AVQTIPPPM
-569 GAIVGGVQ
+569 GAIIGGIQ

-614 PVRTMDIQQVRSVT
+614 PVRTIDIQQVRSVT

>member
-1 MAEEIITIL
+1 MAEETIQIIRIET
-10 KVGTDEAVKNVND
+10 GEAVRSVND
-23 LKNNV
+23 LRENV
-28 KVLKEALGDLDIGT
+28 KILKERLGDLEIGT
-42 EEYQNTLDELKVNQ
+42 TEYQDTLEELKVNQ
-56 NALKDAMYATSASM
+56 AAVKDAMYATTASM
-70 DDLAKAATGT
+70 DDLAKSATGT
-80 SESYNS
+80 SNSYNA

-107 GKERFKELAAQINE
+107 GKQRFKELAAQINE
-121 VNDTLKDMDALQGNF
+121 VNDNLKDMDALQGNF
-136 QRNVGNYPGLMQ
+136 QRNVGNYPGLMKT
-148 NFAGAI
+148 FSGSLDA
-154 DNLDKGLQVT
+154 LDKGLKATAGGV
-164 QGGLAGIKGGF
+164 GGLKEGF
-175 EALSASPAIGTLG
+175 DALAVNPAFTILG
-188 IIISIFS
+188 I
-195 QLASKIK
+195 
-202 ENKSAADALKRGMEA
+202 
-217 LQPIFDLASKMIEKL
+217 
-232 AGWVAKVIDH
+232 
-242 VVDLAEKNKDTF
+242 VVDLFGSLANTLKEDETSMAAVNKAGVSLEPVFKFLKGILEKVVNIVADLITKV
-254 KNMISAVVGVGNTIL
+254 SAFVQSNGLIPRIIDGVVGVGNAIFKFVVAPFKGVVEAIKVFKE
-269 QALLLPIRTTIAAVK
+269 QGVR
-284 GLGDAFKHLFK
+284 GLGDAAKAFANEMKTGISFKSNYQAGESIVDAITAGIK
-295 GKFKEAAAAAKDTIS
+295 DKKKDVSAAGKDVIKPLKDGIDMELDKMIQDLDKEMDKMIQELDKEQEDANKIANSIAQGRLANLDKAAKHQLELNDILVEDD
-310 KIGDQ
+310 KEKAEKAYQIQ
-315 FKSAFDIKGNFD
+315 LSAN
-327 KGKEAGEQF
+327 ERRLAALEQF
-336 AAGLLSS
+336 A
-343 KKKVADAAKSV
+343 K
-354 GKEAKKA
+354 
-361 LLDTL
+361 
-366 NKLSDEIDKQIDA
+366 
-379 DIAALGKAEG
+379 
-389 DALKSTKQIEE
+389 
-400 MKLQAMDKATQRLL
+400 
-414 EMNEIVVEDEKKRAK
+414 
-429 KQYAIQEAANQKRLQ
+429 
-444 AMEQFAQ
+444 

-560 AVQTIPPPL
+560 AVQTIPPPM
-569 GAIVGGVQ
+569 GAIIGGIQ

-614 PVRTMDIQQVRSVT
+614 PVRTIDIQQVRSVT

>member
-1 MAEEIITIL
+1 MAEETIQIIRIET
-10 KVGTDEAVKNVND
+10 GEAVKSVND
-23 LKNNV
+23 LRENV
-28 KVLKEALGDLDIGT
+28 KILKERLGDLEIGT
-42 EEYQNTLDELKVNQ
+42 TEYQDTLEELKVNQ
-56 NALKDAMYATSASM
+56 AAVKDAMYATTASM
-70 DDLAKAATGT
+70 DDLSKSATGT
-80 SESYNS
+80 SNSYNS

-121 VNDTLKDMDALQGNF
+121 VNDNLKDMDALQGNF
-136 QRNVGNYPGLMQ
+136 QRNVGNYPGLMKT
-148 NFAGAI
+148 FSGSLDA
-154 DNLDKGLQVT
+154 LDKGLKATAGGV
-164 QGGLAGIKGGF
+164 GGLKDGF
-175 EALSASPAIGTLG
+175 DALAVNPAFTILG
-188 IIISIFS
+188 I
-195 QLASKIK
+195 
-202 ENKSAADALKRGMEA
+202 
-217 LQPIFDLASKMIEKL
+217 
-232 AGWVAKVIDH
+232 
-242 VVDLAEKNKDTF
+242 VVDLFGSLADTLKEDETSMAAVNKAGVSLEPVFKFLKGILEKVVNIVADLITKVSSFVQSNGLIPKIIDG
-254 KNMISAVVGVGNTIL
+254 VVGVGNAIL
-269 QALLLPIRTTIAAVK
+269 KFVVAPFKGVVEAIKVFKEQGVR
-284 GLGDAFKHLFK
+284 GLGDAAKAFANEMKTGISFKSNYQAGESIVDAITAGIK
-295 GKFKEAAAAAKDTIS
+295 DKKKDVSAAGKDVIKPLKDGIDIELDKMIQDLDKEMDNMIQELDKKQEDANKIANSIAQGRLANLDKAAKHQLELNDILVEDDRE
-310 KIGDQ
+310 KAEKAYQIQ
-315 FKSAFDIKGNFD
+315 LSAN
-327 KGKEAGEQF
+327 ERR
-336 AAGLLSS
+336 L
-343 KKKVADAAKSV
+343 
-354 GKEAKKA
+354 
-361 LLDTL
+361 
-366 NKLSDEIDKQIDA
+366 
-379 DIAALGKAEG
+379 AAL
-389 DALKSTKQIEE
+389 
-400 MKLQAMDKATQRLL
+400 
-414 EMNEIVVEDEKKRAK
+414 
-429 KQYAIQEAANQKRLQ
+429 
-444 AMEQFAQ
+444 EQFAQ

-463 EYEQEA
+463 EYQQEA

-560 AVQTIPPPL
+560 AVQTIPPPM
-569 GAIVGGVQ
+569 GAIIGGIQ

>member
-1 MAEEIITIL
+1 MAEETIQIIRIET
-10 KVGTDEAVKNVND
+10 GEAVKSVND
-23 LKNNV
+23 LRENV
-28 KVLKEALGDLDIGT
+28 KILKDRLGDLEIGT
-42 EEYQNTLDELKVNQ
+42 TEYQDTLEELKVNQ
-56 NALKDAMYATSASM
+56 AAVKDAMYATTASM
-70 DDLAKAATGT
+70 DDLAKSATGT
-80 SESYNS
+80 SNSYNS

-107 GKERFKELAAQINE
+107 GKQRFKELAAQINE

-136 QRNVGNYPGLMQ
+136 QRNVGNYPGLMKT
-148 NFAGAI
+148 FSGSLDA
-154 DNLDKGLQVT
+154 LDKGLKATSGGV
-164 QGGLAGIKGGF
+164 GGLKEGF
-175 EALSASPAIGTLG
+175 DALAVNPVITILG
-188 IIISIFS
+188 IVVALFGSLADTLKEDETTMAAVNKAGVSLEPVFKFLKGILEKVVTIVTDLITRVSSFVQSNGLIPKII
-195 QLASKIK
+195 
-202 ENKSAADALKRGMEA
+202 DG
-217 LQPIFDLASKMIEKL
+217 
-232 AGWVAKVIDH
+232 
-242 VVDLAEKNKDTF
+242 
-254 KNMISAVVGVGNTIL
+254 VVGVGNAIL
-269 QALLLPIRTTIAAVK
+269 KFVVAPFKGIVEAIKVFKEQGVR
-284 GLGDAFKHLFK
+284 GLGDA
-295 GKFKEAAAAAKDTIS
+295 AKAFANEMKTGIS
-310 KIGDQ
+310 
-315 FKSAFDIKGNFD
+315 FKSNYQ
-327 KGKEAGEQF
+327 AGESIVD
-336 AAGLLSS
+336 AITAGVKS
-343 KKKVADAAKSV
+343 KKKDVSDAGKDVVKPLKDGIDMELDKMIQELDKELEQDIARMLKEQEDANKIANSIAQGRLANLDKAAKHQLELNDILV
-354 GKEAKKA
+354 EDDREKA
-361 LLDTL
+361 E
-366 NKLSDEIDKQIDA
+366 KAYQIQLSANERRL
-379 DIAALGKAEG
+379 AAL
-389 DALKSTKQIEE
+389 
-400 MKLQAMDKATQRLL
+400 
-414 EMNEIVVEDEKKRAK
+414 
-429 KQYAIQEAANQKRLQ
+429 
-444 AMEQFAQ
+444 EQFAQ
-451 DALERGDLDAYL
+451 DALDRGDIDAYL

-614 PVRTMDIQQVRSVT
+614 PVRTIDIQQVRSVT

>member
-1 MAEEIITIL
+1 MAEETIQIIRIET
-10 KVGTDEAVKNVND
+10 GEAVKSVND
-23 LKNNV
+23 LRENV
-28 KVLKEALGDLDIGT
+28 KILKDRLGDLEIGT
-42 EEYQNTLDELKVNQ
+42 TEYQDTLEELKVNQ
-56 NALKDAMYATSASM
+56 AAVKDAMYATTASM
-70 DDLAKAATGT
+70 DDLAKSATGT
-80 SESYNS
+80 SNSYNA
-86 LVHRMASLKE
+86 LVHRMAALKE

-136 QRNVGNYPGLMQ
+136 QRNVGNYPGLMKT
-148 NFAGAI
+148 FSGSLDA
-154 DNLDKGLQVT
+154 LDKGLKATSGGV
-164 QGGLAGIKGGF
+164 GGLKEGF
-175 EALSASPAIGTLG
+175 DALAVNPVITILG
-188 IIISIFS
+188 IVVALFGS
-195 QLASKIK
+195 LADTLK
-202 ENKSAADALKRGMEA
+202 EDETTMAAVNKAGVSLEPVFKFLKGILEKVVNIAADLITK
-217 LQPIFDLASKMIEKL
+217 ASAFVQSNGLIPKI
-232 AGWVAKVIDH
+232 IDG
-242 VVDLAEKNKDTF
+242 
-254 KNMISAVVGVGNTIL
+254 VVGVGNAIL
-269 QALLLPIRTTIAAVK
+269 KFVVAPFKGVIEAIKVFKEQGVR
-284 GLGDAFKHLFK
+284 GLGDAAKAFANEMKTGISFKSNYQAGESIVDAITAGIK
-295 GKFKEAAAAAKDTIS
+295 DKKKDVSAAGKDVIKPLKDGIDMELDKMIQELDKELDKMNQELDKKQEDANKIANSIAQGRLANLDKAAKHQLELNEILVEDDREKAEKAYQI
-310 KIGDQ
+310 Q
-315 FKSAFDIKGNFD
+315 LSA
-327 KGKEAGEQF
+327 
-336 AAGLLSS
+336 
-343 KKKVADAAKSV
+343 
-354 GKEAKKA
+354 
-361 LLDTL
+361 
-366 NKLSDEIDKQIDA
+366 NKRRL
-379 DIAALGKAEG
+379 AAL
-389 DALKSTKQIEE
+389 
-400 MKLQAMDKATQRLL
+400 
-414 EMNEIVVEDEKKRAK
+414 
-429 KQYAIQEAANQKRLQ
+429 
-444 AMEQFAQ
+444 EQFAQ
-451 DALERGDLDAYL
+451 DALDRGDIDAYL

>member
-1 MAEEIITIL
+1 MAEETIQIIRIET
-10 KVGTDEAVKNVND
+10 GEAVKSVND
-23 LKNNV
+23 LRENV
-28 KVLKEALGDLDIGT
+28 KILKERLGDLEIGT
-42 EEYQNTLDELKVNQ
+42 NEYQDTLEELKVNQ
-56 NALKDAMYATSASM
+56 AAVKDAMYATTASM
-70 DDLAKAATGT
+70 DDLTKSATGT
-80 SESYNS
+80 SNSYNS

-107 GKERFKELAAQINE
+107 GKQRFKELAAQINE

-136 QRNVGNYPGLMQ
+136 QRNVGNYPGLMKT
-148 NFAGAI
+148 FSGSLDA
-154 DNLDKGLQVT
+154 LDKGLKATAGGV
-164 QGGLAGIKGGF
+164 GGLKEGF
-175 EALSASPAIGTLG
+175 DALAVNPAFTILG
-188 IIISIFS
+188 I
-195 QLASKIK
+195 
-202 ENKSAADALKRGMEA
+202 
-217 LQPIFDLASKMIEKL
+217 
-232 AGWVAKVIDH
+232 
-242 VVDLAEKNKDTF
+242 VVDLFGSLAATLKDDETSMAAVNKAGVSLEPVFKFLKGILEKVVNIVADLITKVSTF
-254 KNMISAVVGVGNTIL
+254 VQSNGLIPKIIDGVVGVGNAIFKFVVAPFKGVVEAIKVFKE
-269 QALLLPIRTTIAAVK
+269 QGVR
-284 GLGDAFKHLFK
+284 GLGDAAKAFANEMKTGISFKSNYQAGESIVDAITAGIK
-295 GKFKEAAAAAKDTIS
+295 DKKKDVSAAGKDVIKPLKDGINIELDKMIQELDMEMDKMIQELDKKQEDANKIANSIAQGRLANLDKAAKHQLELNDILVEDD
-310 KIGDQ
+310 KEKAEKAYQIQ
-315 FKSAFDIKGNFD
+315 LSAN
-327 KGKEAGEQF
+327 ERR
-336 AAGLLSS
+336 L
-343 KKKVADAAKSV
+343 
-354 GKEAKKA
+354 
-361 LLDTL
+361 
-366 NKLSDEIDKQIDA
+366 
-379 DIAALGKAEG
+379 AAL
-389 DALKSTKQIEE
+389 
-400 MKLQAMDKATQRLL
+400 
-414 EMNEIVVEDEKKRAK
+414 
-429 KQYAIQEAANQKRLQ
+429 
-444 AMEQFAQ
+444 EQFAQ

-463 EYEQEA
+463 EYDQEA

-540 LRIASATI
+540 LRIAAATI
-548 DTISGAI
+548 DTISGAV

-560 AVQTIPPPL
+560 AAATIPPPM
-569 GAIVGGVQ
+569 GAIIGGIQ

-614 PVRTMDIQQVRSVT
+614 PVRTMDIKQVRSVT

>member
-1 MAEEIITIL
+1 MAEETIQIIRIET
-10 KVGTDEAVKNVND
+10 GEAVKSVND
-23 LKNNV
+23 LRENV
-28 KVLKEALGDLDIGT
+28 KILKDRLGDLEIGT
-42 EEYQNTLDELKVNQ
+42 TEYQDTLEELKVNQ
-56 NALKDAMYATSASM
+56 AAVKDAMYATTASM
-70 DDLAKAATGT
+70 DDLAKSATGT
-80 SESYNS
+80 SNSYNA
-86 LVHRMASLKE
+86 LVHRMAALKE

-107 GKERFKELAAQINE
+107 GKERFKELATQINE

-136 QRNVGNYPGLMQ
+136 QRNVGNYPGLMKT
-148 NFAGAI
+148 FSGSLDA
-154 DNLDKGLQVT
+154 LDKGLKATSGGV
-164 QGGLAGIKGGF
+164 GGLKEGF
-175 EALSASPAIGTLG
+175 DALAVNPAFAILG
-188 IIISIFS
+188 IVVTLFGSLADTLKEDETAMAAVNKAGVSLEPVFKFLKGILEKITTIVADLIGKVTEFVQSNGLIS
-195 QLASKIK
+195 
-202 ENKSAADALKRGMEA
+202 
-217 LQPIFDLASKMIEKL
+217 KL
-232 AGWVAKVIDH
+232 IDGI
-242 VVDLAEKNKDTF
+242 A
-254 KNMISAVVGVGNTIL
+254 GVGNAIINFV
-269 QALLLPIRTTIAAVK
+269 AAPFKGVIAAIKVFKEQGVK
-284 GLGDAFKHLFK
+284 GIGNAAKAFAEEMKSGVAFK
-295 GKFKEAAAAAKDTIS
+295 S
-310 KIGDQ
+310 
-315 FKSAFDIKGNFD
+315 NFNA
-327 KGKEAGEQF
+327 GKEAVNGII
-336 AAGLLSS
+336 AGVKD
-343 KKKVADAAKSV
+343 KKKDVSDAGKDVIKSLKDGIDMELDKMIQELDKELEQDIARMLKEQEDANKIANSIAQGRLANLDKAAKHQLELNDILV
-354 GKEAKKA
+354 EDDREKA
-361 LLDTL
+361 E
-366 NKLSDEIDKQIDA
+366 KAYQIQLSANERRL
-379 DIAALGKAEG
+379 AAL
-389 DALKSTKQIEE
+389 
-400 MKLQAMDKATQRLL
+400 
-414 EMNEIVVEDEKKRAK
+414 
-429 KQYAIQEAANQKRLQ
+429 
-444 AMEQFAQ
+444 EQFAQ
-451 DALERGDLDAYL
+451 DALGRGDLDAYL
-463 EYEQEA
+463 EFEQEA

-614 PVRTMDIQQVRSVT
+614 PVRTIDIQQVRSVT